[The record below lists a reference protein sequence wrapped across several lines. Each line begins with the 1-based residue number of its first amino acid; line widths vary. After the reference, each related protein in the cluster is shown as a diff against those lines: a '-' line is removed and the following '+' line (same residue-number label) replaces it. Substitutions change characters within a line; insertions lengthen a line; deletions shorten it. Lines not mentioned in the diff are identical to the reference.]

1 MNIIIDREIDEDLE
15 QHFDFDLNELSYEII
30 KEGLVL
36 ENIHENVEVSI
47 LLVDNEQIQ
56 ELNSKHRKKDVPT
69 DVLSFPLLT
78 EFHNLHEDE
87 IAYLGDIVISV
98 ERAKEQADEYGH
110 SFKREIGFL
119 IAHSILHLLGYDHMT
134 EEDEKCMIEK
144 QEEILNNIG
153 LTRDLA

>member
-15 QHFDFDLNELSYEII
+15 QHFNFDLNEVSYKII

-56 ELNSKHRKKDVPT
+56 ELNSRHRKKNVPT

-78 EFHNLHEDE
+78 EFDNLNEDE
-87 IAYLGDIVISV
+87 IIYLGDIVISV

-134 EEDEKCMIEK
+134 DEDEKNMIEK

-153 LTRDLA
+153 LTRDIV

>member
-1 MNIIIDREIDEDLE
+1 MNIIIDREIDDDLE

-47 LLVDNEQIQ
+47 LLVDNQQIQ
-56 ELNSKHRKKDVPT
+56 ELNSKHRKKDTPT

-78 EFHNLHEDE
+78 EFDNLNEDE
-87 IAYLGDIVISV
+87 IIYLGDIVISV
-98 ERAKEQADEYGH
+98 ERAKEQSVEYGH
-110 SFKREIGFL
+110 SFKREVGFL

-134 EEDEKCMIEK
+134 EEDEKNMIEK

>member
-56 ELNSKHRKKDVPT
+56 ELNSKHRKKDAPT

-78 EFHNLHEDE
+78 EFHNLQEDE
-87 IAYLGDIVISV
+87 IIYLGDIVISV

-119 IAHSILHLLGYDHMT
+119 IAHSILHLLGYDHMN
-134 EEDEKCMIEK
+134 EEDEKCMIDK

>member
-1 MNIIIDREIDEDLE
+1 MNIIIDREIEDELE

-56 ELNSKHRKKDVPT
+56 ELNSKHRKKDTPT

-78 EFHNLHEDE
+78 EFDNLHEDE
-87 IAYLGDIVISV
+87 IIYLGDIVISV

-110 SFKREIGFL
+110 SFKREVGFL

-134 EEDEKCMIEK
+134 EEDEKCMIAK
-144 QEEILNNIG
+144 QEEILINIG

>member
-1 MNIIIDREIDEDLE
+1 MNIIIDREIEEDLE
-15 QHFDFDLNELSYEII
+15 QYFDFDLNELSYEII

-36 ENIHENVEVSI
+36 ENIPENVEVSI
-47 LLVDNEQIQ
+47 LLVDNEQIK
-56 ELNSKHRKKDVPT
+56 ELNSKHRKKDTPT

-78 EFHNLHEDE
+78 EFHNLPEDD
-87 IAYLGDIVISV
+87 IIYLGDIVISV

-119 IAHSILHLLGYDHMT
+119 IAHSILHLLGYDHMI
-134 EEDEKCMIEK
+134 EEDEKCMIDK

>member
-15 QHFDFDLNELSYEII
+15 QHFDFDLNELSYKII

-56 ELNSKHRKKDVPT
+56 ELNSKHRKKDTPT

-78 EFHNLHEDE
+78 EFHNLQEDE
-87 IAYLGDIVISV
+87 IIYLGDIVISV
-98 ERAKEQADEYGH
+98 ERAKEQANEYGH
-110 SFKREIGFL
+110 SFKREVGFL
-119 IAHSILHLLGYDHMT
+119 IAHSILHLLGYDHMS